1 MNILKATK
9 RTITSTGQVNK
20 LRSDG
25 FIPAILYGGKQNNL
39 IISLKKLHLQD
50 LIKTKTFMSKVVE
63 LEIDGNTEKVL
74 PKDVAYDPVSDEPL
88 HIDFMRIVKGTKL
101 ILEVPVQFINL
112 EKSPG
117 LKKGGV
123 LNIVR
128 RKVELKCPAEN
139 IPNEIVV
146 DLDNTEINTSLKI
159 SSVKLPEN
167 VIPTITDRN
176 FVIATVAA
184 PTILVEP
191 EKTEEAVAEEETP
204 AEGAAEGAED
214 TAKTEEGKDKA
225 TKPTD
230 EKAKAASGDKDKA
243 AKPSD
248 NKAKAAPGDKGKTA
262 SKETKKN
269 NIG

>member
-39 IISLKKLHLQD
+39 SISLKKLHLQD

-63 LEIDGNTEKVL
+63 LDIDGSTEKVL
-74 PKDVAYDPVSDEPL
+74 PKEVSYDPVSDEPL
-88 HIDFMRIVKGTKL
+88 HIDFMRIIKGAKL
-101 ILEVPVQFINL
+101 ILEVPVHFINS

-128 RKVELKCPAEN
+128 RKVQLKCPAEN
-139 IPNEIVV
+139 IPNEIIV

-167 VIPTITDRN
+167 VTPTITDRD
-176 FVIATVAA
+176 FVIATVVA

-191 EKTEEAVAEEETP
+191 EKTEEAVTEGEVP
-204 AEGAAEGAED
+204 AEGAVEGAED

-225 TKPTD
+225 AKPVD
-230 EKAKAASGDKDKA
+230 EKTKAASGDKDKA

-248 NKAKAAPGDKGKTA
+248 NNAKAAPSDKGKAA
-262 SKETKKN
+262 SKETKKK
-269 NIG
+269 

>member
-9 RTITSTGQVNK
+9 RTTATTGQINR

-25 FIPAILYGGKQNNL
+25 FIPAILYGGKKNN
-39 IISLKKLHLQD
+39 INISLKKLHLQN
-50 LIKTKTFMSKVVE
+50 IINTETFMSKVFN
-63 LEIDGNTEKVL
+63 LDIDGNAEKAL
-74 PKDVAYDPVSDEPL
+74 PRDIAYDPISDEPI
-88 HIDFMRIVKGTKL
+88 HIDFMRITKGSKLNVEIPVK
-101 ILEVPVQFINL
+101 FINSD
-112 EKSPG
+112 KSPG

-146 DLDNTEINTSLKI
+146 DLDNTEINRSLKI

-167 VIPTITDRN
+167 VVPTILDRD
-176 FVIATVAA
+176 FVIATVAS

-191 EKTEEAVAEEETP
+191 EKTEEVVAEDGAVTEGV
-204 AEGAAEGAED
+204 EGAAED
-214 TAKTEEGKDKA
+214 TVVTEEGK
-225 TKPTD
+225 
-230 EKAKAASGDKDKA
+230 EKT

-248 NKAKAAPGDKGKTA
+248 DKMKVSPGDKEKTAKPSDDKTKAAPGNKGKFA
-262 SKETKKN
+262 NKEAKKK
-269 NIG
+269 

>member
-9 RTITSTGQVNK
+9 RSTASSGQVNK

-25 FIPAILYGGKQNNL
+25 FIPAILYGGKKNNL
-39 IISLKKLHLQD
+39 NISLKKLHLQD
-50 LIKTKTFMSKVVE
+50 LIRTKTFMSKVVN
-63 LEIDGNTEKVL
+63 LEIDGSTEKVL

-88 HIDFMRIVKGTKL
+88 HIDFMRIVKGTRL
-101 ILEVPVQFINL
+101 ILEIPVQFINL

-139 IPNEIVV
+139 IPDEIVV
-146 DLDNTEINTSLKI
+146 DLNNTEINSSLKI

-167 VIPTITDRN
+167 VNPTISDRD
-176 FVIATVAA
+176 FVIAVVAA

-191 EKTEEAVAEEETP
+191 VKAEETTAEGEVPDEGVAEGT
-204 AEGAAEGAED
+204 AEGAAATD
-214 TAKTEEGKDKA
+214 EGKDK
-225 TKPTD
+225 TVKPSD
-230 EKAKAASGDKDKA
+230 DKAKTASGDKDKS
-243 AKPSD
+243 AKSSEDKGRAPS
-248 NKAKAAPGDKGKTA
+248 GDKGKSA
-262 SKETKKN
+262 NKETKKK
-269 NIG
+269 

>member
-9 RTITSTGQVNK
+9 RTITSTGQTNK

-25 FIPAILYGGKQNNL
+25 FIPAILYGGKKNNL
-39 IISLKKLHLQD
+39 SISLKKLHLQD
-50 LIKTKTFMSKVVE
+50 LIRTKTFMSKVVD

-74 PKDVAYDPVSDEPL
+74 PKEVAYDSVSDEPL
-88 HIDFMRIVKGTKL
+88 HIDFMRIVKGASL
-101 ILEVPVQFINL
+101 ILEIPVQFINS

-128 RKVELKCPAEN
+128 RKVKLKCPAEN
-139 IPNEIVV
+139 IPNKIVV
-146 DLDNTEINTSLKI
+146 DLDNTEINTSFKI

-167 VIPTITDRN
+167 VTPTITDRD
-176 FVIATVAA
+176 FVIATVVA

-191 EKTEEAVAEEETP
+191 EKTEEVVAEGEVP
-204 AEGAAEGAED
+204 AEGTVED
-214 TAKTEEGKDKA
+214 AAKTEEGKDKT

-230 EKAKAASGDKDKA
+230 EKAKAASGDKDKT

-248 NKAKAAPGDKGKTA
+248 NKANTAPGDKGKAA
-262 SKETKKN
+262 SKETKKK
-269 NIG
+269 

>member
-9 RTITSTGQVNK
+9 RTTASTGQINK
-20 LRSDG
+20 LRSEG
-25 FIPAILYGGKQNNL
+25 FIPAVLYGGKKNNL
-39 IISLKKLHLQD
+39 NISLKKLHLEN
-50 LIKTKTFMSKVVE
+50 LIKTETFMSKVFDLDV
-63 LEIDGNTEKVL
+63 DGSAEKVL
-74 PKDVAYDPVSDEPL
+74 PRDVAYDPVSDEPI
-88 HIDFMRIVKGTKL
+88 HIDFMRIAKGSKL
-101 ILEVPVQFINL
+101 ILEIPVKFINS

-167 VIPTITDRN
+167 IVPTIVDRD
-176 FVIATVAA
+176 FVIATVAP

-191 EKTEEAVAEEETP
+191 EKTDETP
-204 AEGAAEGAED
+204 AEGDAPIEGAEGVVD
-214 TAKTEEGKDKA
+214 EAITTEEGKDKTAKASDDKGKA
-225 TKPTD
+225 TKPSEDKT
-230 EKAKAASGDKDKA
+230 KAASGDKGKA
-243 AKPSD
+243 T
-248 NKAKAAPGDKGKTA
+248 NKE
-262 SKETKKN
+262 SKKK
-269 NIG
+269 

>member
-9 RTITSTGQVNK
+9 RTNITTGQLNK

-25 FIPAILYGGKQNNL
+25 FIPAVLYGGKKNNL
-39 IISLKKLHLQD
+39 NISLKKLSLQD
-50 LIKTKTFMSKVVE
+50 LMKTETFMSKVFN
-63 LEIDGNTEKVL
+63 LDIDGSPEKVL
-74 PKDVAYDPVSDEPL
+74 PRDIAYDPVSDEPI
-88 HIDFMRIVKGTKL
+88 HIDFMRIVKGSKL
-101 ILEVPVQFINL
+101 ILQIPVKFINSDQ
-112 EKSPG
+112 SPG

-146 DLDNTEINTSLKI
+146 DLDNTEINTSFKI

-167 VIPTITDRN
+167 VTPTITDRD
-176 FVIATVAA
+176 FVIATVVA

-191 EKTEEAVAEEETP
+191 EKTEEVVAEGEVP
-204 AEGAAEGAED
+204 AEGTVED
-214 TAKTEEGKDKA
+214 AAKTEEGKDKT

-230 EKAKAASGDKDKA
+230 EKAKAASGDKDKT

-248 NKAKAAPGDKGKTA
+248 NKANTAPGDKGKAA
-262 SKETKKN
+262 SKETKKK
-269 NIG
+269 